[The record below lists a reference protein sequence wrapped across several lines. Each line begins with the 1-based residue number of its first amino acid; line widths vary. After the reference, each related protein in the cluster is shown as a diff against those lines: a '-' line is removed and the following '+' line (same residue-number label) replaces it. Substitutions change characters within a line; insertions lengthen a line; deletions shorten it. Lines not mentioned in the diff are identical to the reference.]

1 MPANIPSD
9 AKLCGI
15 LLAAGAS
22 TRFGTDKLMHP
33 LAGGT
38 TVAATALANLRS
50 ALPHV
55 IAVVRP
61 GATALENLL
70 SAAGATVIL
79 CADADEGMGAS
90 LASAVRA
97 TSHVDGWVVAL
108 ADMPF
113 IRPPTIAKIAASLA
127 AGAAI
132 AAPAWRGERGHP
144 VGLSARFRPQLEALR
159 GDEGARALL
168 KENAGLIKLIDVDD
182 PGVRRDIDTPADL

>member
-97 TSHVDGWVVAL
+97 TSHVDGWVIAL

-168 KENAGLIKLIDVDD
+168 KKNAGLIKLIEVDD